1 MGGQE
6 IYSQLSLLP
15 MLSLKDLATGFETIQ
30 KLVPRYRVQVLLIYL
45 PVHLTIFAV
54 HLMIFAVHLMIFAV
68 HLMIFAVHFM
78 SGSCKVIKALHPAIA
93 LEIESFKF
101 KLRPLLLYY
110 CLSF

>member
-68 HLMIFAVHFM
+68 HFM